1 MNNSFQMKNL
11 IREPKSNNSNIYF
24 NNSINYQPIKNSLS
38 QNVLITSFDPF
49 QKKKFL
55 DQIPPEILA
64 VLSNNKNNLKNHLIF
79 GTNFKFLLIKEEQ
92 YDEKGIYTGAAK
104 IWLAYIEKIGMFDY
118 VIEIVPSKNSAGYS
132 IKKIKTIIPFLIN
145 SIDISLIIKALKKF
159 GAKNIDEEK
168 ARKEFNNFRWSFSI
182 GSIPRIPS
190 AFKKFESKQKKTQ
203 KFRKNQ
209 TSINREVQLLNGNNN
224 RLQQKF
230 FIPIQ
235 NNSNSNN
242 NSPAL
247 PLNNNK

>member
-1 MNNSFQMKNL
+1 MSNRAQIGMLNL
-11 IREPKSNNSNIYF
+11 TREPKSNNSNLYF

-168 ARKEFNNFRWSFSI
+168 ARKEYNNFKWSFSI
-182 GSIPRIPS
+182 GSIPRISS
-190 AFKKFESKQKKTQ
+190 AFKKFESKTQNFIKK
-203 KFRKNQ
+203 Q
-209 TSINREVQLLNGNNN
+209 TSINREVQLLTGNN
-224 RLQQKF
+224 RLQQKIF
-230 FIPIQ
+230 KPIQ
-235 NNSNSNN
+235 NNSNSNNN

-247 PLNNNK
+247 PLNNNI